1 MKRKFILSLSAAMVA
16 CICFAGAPAVL
27 AENNAAV
34 IRYDYE
40 EQDAAVFS
48 DEDSAAAYLRDQMV
62 QRYTT
67 ITVRYH
73 VDNGVLPKGT
83 AESIYRKV
91 FDRDATSV
99 AANAKISDYLRFSV
113 RSQAKTTNIVG
124 NGDYDLVYTIEYI
137 PGSSNATESSVDAFV
152 DNFISTNVTGKN
164 LSEYDKVKLVYDY
177 IAKNVYYD
185 HDSYDNETANNT
197 WTEAHTAYSALKKNK
212 SVCQGYAMATYRL
225 LTQMGI
231 ETRFLRG
238 EGWKNNDPTKRDVHD
253 FNMVKVNGKW
263 YYLDSNW
270 GAMFKEQVGGKVGD
284 VDYTWFLKSKQ
295 DFVYHAVDEANIQPD
310 LDTSVVQQNNSFA
323 DSDAIKISGY
333 APSYTLYNMDGQYQ
347 NVDGKVVVLTF
358 IRTSQQTGLYAN
370 TDYWTTQLMDSKNSI
385 NYSDV
390 VYYIVDVSKS
400 PNRNALAQLV
410 NLGANRSQIICI
422 SDAYNTQAYLEN
434 VVSEFAANAGYTSF
448 DENFSFS
455 FPFTCVVDRS
465 GRIAYTF
472 NPGRKTNGSSLPVYL
487 TSGNL
492 NRKLDYLHQNP
503 TSDTRANRGLPGKAA
518 TIGMQRP
525 DGTGSYAGTLT
536 GVYENMEYRKQGT
549 SVYYPGNSTGNV
561 NGLTVGTYYVRY
573 KGTNTYKPSPDKE
586 LLVAAAAPRS
596 GITSESRKDGSIYVS
611 WPAVPYAIGYQVYRS
626 TKSDDLNSYAL
637 VGTVQASAA
646 AGPSFTDTSALQEGT
661 TYYYRIK
668 SFIKSKSGKIVQYSD
683 LALSGYTGRTSRK
696 AVKIMSAGTAITKK
710 QGQVGLNYT
719 LKYVISSAFANES
732 LKSVT
737 IEDPTIATITSL
749 GSDGSIKI
757 TNKKVGTTNLVV
769 TLNSGFQAKCV
780 LEVMSSVSL
789 KEKTIDLSLIRS
801 SDTTKANQ
809 YKLVPTV
816 YPSTVTVT
824 YRSGNTSVATVDAN
838 GLITAKGV
846 GNTRVYAKS
855 SKGEEVSVLVRVTQR
870 VYVSSVKAAYSEK
883 TIFAGN
889 TFSFSNL
896 TIQPSNAQVQSIT
909 YSVGNTGIATV
920 DSSGL
925 VTGVANGNTYLTI
938 VVKDVSGAS
947 VSTKVLLHIR
957 EIALTKINLRYAEKT
972 IVQGREFQ
980 FMAKLEPVNT
990 TMKDIRFRTG
1000 NTSIATVDATGKV
1013 KAIGVGSTWLY
1024 AEAKNG
1030 MSAKVLI
1037 KVVPYVPIQSF
1048 SIRYVEKSLKV
1059 GSQFQFTAV
1068 ITPTNATDKT
1078 VTFRTGNTSIAT
1090 VDATGKVTAVSSGNT
1105 YLYATNADGVTVK
1118 CLLKITR

>member
-48 DEDSAAAYLRDQMV
+48 DENSAAAYLRDQMV

-67 ITVRYH
+67 ITVHYH
-73 VDNGVLPKGT
+73 VDNGVLPEST
-83 AESIYRKV
+83 AESIYWKV

-113 RSQAKTTNIVG
+113 RSQAKTTNKLG

-137 PGSSNATESSVDAFV
+137 PGSDNENESSVDEFV

-185 HDSYDNETANNT
+185 HEAYDSETANGS
-197 WTEAHTAYSALKKNK
+197 WTDSHTAYAALKSKK

-238 EGWKNNDPTKRDVHD
+238 EGWKNNDATKRDVHD

-284 VDYTWFLKSKQ
+284 VDYTWFLKSQ
-295 DFVYHAVDEANIQPD
+295 EDFVYHAVNENESAPD
-310 LDTSVVQQNNSFA
+310 VDFRAVEPSNSYA
-323 DSDAIKISGY
+323 DSDAIKITGY
-333 APSYTLYNMDGQYQ
+333 APSYTMYDMDGNYRGIP
-347 NVDGKVVVLTF
+347 DKPVVLTF
-358 IRTSQQTGLYAN
+358 IRTKGDGDGLYVN
-370 TDYWTTQLMDSKNSI
+370 TDYWVSQLIYSKRQYHN
-385 NYSDV
+385 DV
-390 VYYIVDVSKS
+390 EFYIVDVSKS
-400 PNRNALAQLV
+400 PNLTALG
-410 NLGANRSQIICI
+410 NLANMGFERSNIICI
-422 SDAYNTQAYLEN
+422 GGSYTTQAYWEN
-434 VVSEFAANAGYTSF
+434 VVSEFAANAGYSSF
-448 DENFSFS
+448 DESFTFS

-487 TSGNL
+487 TYNNL
-492 NRKLDYLHQNP
+492 NRKLAYLLQNP

-525 DGTGSYAGTLT
+525 DGTGKYAGTLT

-561 NGLTVGTYYVRY
+561 TGLTAGTYYVRY

-646 AGPSFTDTSALQEGT
+646 AGPSFTDTSALQEET

-980 FMAKLEPVNT
+980 FVTKLEPANT
-990 TMKDIRFRTG
+990 TMKDIKFRIG
-1000 NTSIATVDATGKV
+1000 NTSIATVDSTGKV
-1013 KAIGVGSTWLY
+1013 KGLSVGNTWLY

-1030 MSAKVLI
+1030 TSAKVLI

-1048 SIRYVEKSLKV
+1048 TIRYVEKTLKV
-1059 GSQFQFTAV
+1059 GTQFQFTAV
-1068 ITPTNATDKT
+1068 ITPSNATDKT
-1078 VTFRTGNTSIAT
+1078 VTFRTGNSSIAT

-1118 CLLKITR
+1118 CLLKIQR